1 MFPIQNIF
9 SVSYF
14 VFCELSMVLSEPV
27 YFILFHVHIQIKF
40 RGRVSNRDIL
50 GTFLHI
56 SFFVKIK
63 YIGYIVVVSVYICTI
78 YQGWAMVV
86 PIHQSYINNKNRI

>member
-1 MFPIQNIF
+1 M
-9 SVSYF
+9 
-14 VFCELSMVLSEPV
+14 LLSEV

-50 GTFLHI
+50 GGFLHI

-63 YIGYIVVVSVYICTI
+63 YIGYCGGGICI
-78 YQGWAMVV
+78 YLYYLLRLGYGGANTSKL
-86 PIHQSYINNKNRI
+86 HK

>member
-1 MFPIQNIF
+1 MYFQCILLCEFLFPIQNIF

-14 VFCELSMVLSEPV
+14 VFCELSMVLSEV

-50 GTFLHI
+50 GTFLHN
-56 SFFVKIK
+56 SFLCEIK
-63 YIGYIVVVSVYICTI
+63 
-78 YQGWAMVV
+78 
-86 PIHQSYINNKNRI
+86 

>member
-1 MFPIQNIF
+1 
-9 SVSYF
+9 
-14 VFCELSMVLSEPV
+14 MVLSEV

-63 YIGYIVVVSVYICTI
+63 YIGWILWWYLYIFVLFIKAGLCWCQYIKAT
-78 YQGWAMVV
+78 
-86 PIHQSYINNKNRI
+86 

>member
-1 MFPIQNIF
+1 M
-9 SVSYF
+9 
-14 VFCELSMVLSEPV
+14 LLSEV

-50 GTFLHI
+50 GRFLHI

-63 YIGYIVVVSVYICTI
+63 YIGYCGICI
-78 YQGWAMVV
+78 YLYYLSRQGYAGANTSKL
-86 PIHQSYINNKNRI
+86 HK